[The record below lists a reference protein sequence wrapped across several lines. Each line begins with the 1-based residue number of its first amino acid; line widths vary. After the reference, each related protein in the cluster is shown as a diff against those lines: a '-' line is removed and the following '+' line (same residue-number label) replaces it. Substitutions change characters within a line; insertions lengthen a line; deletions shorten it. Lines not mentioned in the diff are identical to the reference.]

1 MAPMI
6 SLYTLLAREVS
17 LEEAVKL
24 AADAGFDA
32 VDIRMREDGIH
43 ITPDISDAEACRIR
57 WMVEDSGLHVS
68 GLTTYWEVGRVDRA
82 AAKTEIA
89 GIAAALDTAAALDAG
104 FVRISSADYDRA
116 YDYEVCRAA
125 FRDQLMRVAEMAA
138 EYGIIITPE

>member
-17 LEEAVKL
+17 LEEAAKL

-57 WMVEDSGLHVS
+57 WMVEDMGLHVS
-68 GLTTYWEVGRVDRA
+68 GLTTYWEVGKVDRRGA
-82 AAKTEIA
+82 RHRGGARC
-89 GIAAALDTAAALDAG
+89 GL
-104 FVRISSADYDRA
+104 RA
-116 YDYEVCRAA
+116 HLLR
-125 FRDQLMRVAEMAA
+125 RLR
-138 EYGIIITPE
+138 PRL